1 MMEKMTIKP
10 NENNDLKYRSGI
22 KGLDEKKEGE
32 EFKETTSSGDE
43 ESLEYFTE

>member
-1 MMEKMTIKP
+1 MEKMTIKP

-22 KGLDEKKEGE
+22 KGLDEKKEDE
-32 EFKETTSSGDE
+32 EFKETVSSGDE